1 GGSAIDYAGKPATQI
16 VFRDITK
23 RDERER
29 QIRYL
34 ADLVENVSDA
44 VISTDM
50 DFKILSWNKA
60 AEDLYGWTRHEVKGK
75 TVKDVTR
82 IEYPAN
88 NQEDVLREFSR
99 TGFWK
104 GEVIQKRKDG
114 TPLTIHASVSL
125 VRDRAGKPA
134 GAVAINRDITER
146 KQAEEALRE
155 SEDRFRTL
163 LETAYDGAGIHENG
177 RLIEV
182 NQALASMLGYEP
194 SEMIGMEAF
203 QFVVPE
209 SWQLVKESIQSEFD
223 KPYEVVAVR
232 KDGSTF
238 PIEII
243 GKSCRYQGRQVRVS
257 AVRDITA
264 RKESVETLR
273 RERDFTKSLIDTAQ
287 TIILSLDTEGRIIHF
302 NPYMEEVTGYRLEDV
317 QGKDWCTTFIPKRD
331 QKRIRNL
338 FLKAASGIQTRGN
351 INSILTKEGHERE
364 IEWYDKTLKDADGT
378 VIGMLS
384 VGQDI
389 TERKQ
394 AERALQESEEKWR
407 SLAENSPDHIILLD
421 KDAKIIF
428 INHTVP
434 DLTKEQVIGTS
445 VYTYVPSESVP
456 IMKACFKRILKTG
469 QSDHYEIDYIT
480 SEGETRNFETRVA
493 PVMHDGEIVGFIE
506 NSTDV
511 TEKKRAVQALQDS
524 EERLKILFENL
535 TIGIYRSTP
544 EGQLLEANPAML
556 KLLGYPSF
564 EELKKRNL
572 EEEGFEPAY
581 PRSQFKEI
589 IERDGEVLGLES
601 AWKKCDGSTIYVR
614 ENARAVRGEDG
625 KTLYYEGTAEDIT
638 ERKVNE
644 ENLEFERKQLL
655 SIFDGLNEAVNVN
668 DPATHNILY
677 ANSYLRK
684 IFGRNLTGEICH
696 KVFHNSDSPCENC
709 GYSKALENSGKVY
722 KWEFRDNASK
732 RDLAVTSQAI
742 RWPDG

>member
-1 GGSAIDYAGKPATQI
+1 MKTKLLIPKKTKAQLINELEELQKRLAEAEIAEVQDGGSDNGFLKSFRNLAENLPVSILIHCEEKCIYLNRSAVGVLGGKSAEDFKGKSIWDFIHPDYRDLAKKRLDSVYSKGEWAHLVEEKFIRIDGKIIDVEIGGSAIDYAGKPATQI

-338 FLKAASGIQTRGN
+338 FLKAVSGIQTRGN

-364 IEWYDKTLKDADGT
+364 
-378 VIGMLS
+378 
-384 VGQDI
+384 
-389 TERKQ
+389 
-394 AERALQESEEKWR
+394 
-407 SLAENSPDHIILLD
+407 
-421 KDAKIIF
+421 
-428 INHTVP
+428 
-434 DLTKEQVIGTS
+434 
-445 VYTYVPSESVP
+445 
-456 IMKACFKRILKTG
+456 
-469 QSDHYEIDYIT
+469 
-480 SEGETRNFETRVA
+480 
-493 PVMHDGEIVGFIE
+493 
-506 NSTDV
+506 
-511 TEKKRAVQALQDS
+511 
-524 EERLKILFENL
+524 
-535 TIGIYRSTP
+535 
-544 EGQLLEANPAML
+544 
-556 KLLGYPSF
+556 
-564 EELKKRNL
+564 
-572 EEEGFEPAY
+572 
-581 PRSQFKEI
+581 
-589 IERDGEVLGLES
+589 
-601 AWKKCDGSTIYVR
+601 
-614 ENARAVRGEDG
+614 
-625 KTLYYEGTAEDIT
+625 
-638 ERKVNE
+638 
-644 ENLEFERKQLL
+644 
-655 SIFDGLNEAVNVN
+655 
-668 DPATHNILY
+668 
-677 ANSYLRK
+677 
-684 IFGRNLTGEICH
+684 
-696 KVFHNSDSPCENC
+696 
-709 GYSKALENSGKVY
+709 
-722 KWEFRDNASK
+722 
-732 RDLAVTSQAI
+732 
-742 RWPDG
+742 